1 MSDTFVVEAELR
13 SDEGKG
19 ASRRLRRLEAKVP
32 AIIYGGDSAPVSL
45 SLIRKDF
52 EKHLEKEAFYSAIIE
67 VAYDGKKE
75 KAILKALQR
84 HPAKDFPMHADFFRV
99 EANRAIKVSVPLHF
113 INEETCVGV
122 KLGGGRIQHTVNE
135 VEVLALPA
143 DLPEY
148 IEVDMADLQ
157 VGDIV
162 HLSDLTLPEGVT
174 STALALGD
182 DRDMGVASV
191 LAPRGGKGA
200 SGAADEDAGEESAD
214 DAASEDAGDE
224 S

>member
-32 AIIYGGDSAPVSL
+32 AIIYGGENAPVSL

-52 EKHLEKEAFYSAIIE
+52 EKHLEKEAFYSAVIE

-84 HPAKDFPMHADFFRV
+84 HPAKDFPMHADFLRI
-99 EANRAIKVSVPLHF
+99 EENKAIKVNVPLHF
-113 INEETCVGV
+113 VNEESCVGV

-135 VEVLALPA
+135 VEISALPG
-143 DLPEY
+143 DLPEF
-148 IEVDMADLQ
+148 IEVDMANVQ
-157 VGDIV
+157 VGEII
-162 HLSDLTLPEGVT
+162 HISDLTLPEGVT

-182 DRDMGVASV
+182 DRDLGIATV
-191 LAPRGGKGA
+191 LAPRGGKT
-200 SGAADEDAGEESAD
+200 AATGDDATEDAEESEG
-214 DAASEDAGDE
+214 SDE

>member
-1 MSDTFVVEAELR
+1 
-13 SDEGKG
+13 
-19 ASRRLRRLEAKVP
+19 
-32 AIIYGGDSAPVSL
+32 
-45 SLIRKDF
+45 
-52 EKHLEKEAFYSAIIE
+52 
-67 VAYDGKKE
+67 
-75 KAILKALQR
+75 
-84 HPAKDFPMHADFFRV
+84 MHADFFRV
-99 EANRAIKVSVPLHF
+99 EENKAIKVSVPLHF
-113 INEETCVGV
+113 VNEETCVGV

-143 DLPEY
+143 DLPEF
-148 IEVDMADLQ
+148 IEVDMADIQ

-162 HLSDLTLPEGVT
+162 HISDLKLPEGVT
-174 STALALGD
+174 STALALGE

-200 SGAADEDAGEESAD
+200 AGAADDAEEESAD

>member
-32 AIIYGGDSAPVSL
+32 AIIYGGDNAPVSL

-52 EKHLEKEAFYSAIIE
+52 EKHLEKEAFYSAVIE

-84 HPAKDFPMHADFFRV
+84 HPAKDFPMHADFLRI
-99 EANRAIKVSVPLHF
+99 EENKAIKVNVPLHF
-113 INEETCVGV
+113 VNEESCVGV

-135 VEVLALPA
+135 VEVSALPG
-143 DLPEY
+143 DLPEF
-148 IEVDMADLQ
+148 IEVDMANVQ
-157 VGDIV
+157 VGEII
-162 HLSDLTLPEGVT
+162 HISDLALPEGVT
-174 STALALGD
+174 STALALGE
-182 DRDMGVASV
+182 DRDLGVATV
-191 LAPRGGKGA
+191 LAPRGGKA
-200 SGAADEDAGEESAD
+200 AAADGDAAEDAGE
-214 DAASEDAGDE
+214 SEGGDE

>member
-45 SLIRKDF
+45 SLIRKDL

-99 EANRAIKVSVPLHF
+99 EANKAIKVSIPLHF
-113 INEETCVGV
+113 TNEDTCVGV
-122 KLGGGRIQHTVNE
+122 KMGGGRIQHTVNE
-135 VEVLALPA
+135 IEVLALPA
-143 DLPEY
+143 DLPEF
-148 IEVDMADLQ
+148 IEVDMTDVQ
-157 VGDIV
+157 VGDII
-162 HLSDLTLPEGVT
+162 HLSDLQLPEGVT

-200 SGAADEDAGEESAD
+200 GAGDEDAGDESAD
-214 DAASEDAGDE
+214 DATSEDAGDE

>member
-45 SLIRKDF
+45 SLIRKDL
-52 EKHLEKEAFYSAIIE
+52 EKHLEKEAFYSAIVE

-99 EANRAIKVSVPLHF
+99 EANKAIKVSIPLHF
-113 INEETCVGV
+113 TNEDTCVGV
-122 KLGGGRIQHTVNE
+122 KMGGGRIQHTVNE

-143 DLPEY
+143 DLPEF
-148 IEVDMADLQ
+148 IEVDMTDVQ
-157 VGDIV
+157 VGDII
-162 HLSDLTLPEGVT
+162 HLSDLQLPEGVT

-200 SGAADEDAGEESAD
+200 GAGDEDAGDESAD
-214 DAASEDAGDE
+214 DATSEDAGDE

>member
-32 AIIYGGDSAPVSL
+32 AIIYGGDNAPVSL

-52 EKHLEKEAFYSAIIE
+52 EKHLEKEAFYSAVIE
-67 VAYDGKKE
+67 VAYDGKRE

-84 HPAKDFPMHADFFRV
+84 HPAKDFPMHADFMRI
-99 EANRAIKVSVPLHF
+99 EANKAIKVNVPLHF
-113 INEETCVGV
+113 VNEESCVGV

-135 VEVLALPA
+135 VEVSALPG
-143 DLPEY
+143 DLPEF
-148 IEVDMADLQ
+148 IEVDMAKVQ
-157 VGDIV
+157 VGEII
-162 HLSDLTLPEGVT
+162 HISDLVMPKGVT
-174 STALALGD
+174 STALALGE
-182 DRDMGVASV
+182 DRDLGVATV
-191 LAPRGGKGA
+191 LAPRGGKAAATGGDA
-200 SGAADEDAGEESAD
+200 AEGADE
-214 DAASEDAGDE
+214 SEGSDE

>member
-52 EKHLEKEAFYSAIIE
+52 EKHLEKEAFYSAIVE

-84 HPAKDFPMHADFFRV
+84 HPAKDFPMHADFFRI
-99 EANRAIKVSVPLHF
+99 EANKAVKVSIPLHF
-113 INEETCVGV
+113 VNEDTCVGV

-135 VEVLALPA
+135 VEVLALPG
-143 DLPEY
+143 DLPEF
-148 IEVDMADLQ
+148 IEVDMLDVQ
-157 VGDIV
+157 VGEII
-162 HLSDLTLPEGVT
+162 HLSDLKLPAGVT

-191 LAPRGGKGA
+191 LAPRGAKAA
-200 SGAADEDAGEESAD
+200 SGDDDDSAEEADESEGGEES
-214 DAASEDAGDE
+214 
-224 S
+224 

>member
-32 AIIYGGDSAPVSL
+32 AIIYGGDDAPVSL

-52 EKHLEKEAFYSAIIE
+52 EKHLEKEAFYSAVIE
-67 VAYDGKKE
+67 VAYDGKRE

-84 HPAKDFPMHADFFRV
+84 HPAKDFPMHADFMRI
-99 EANRAIKVSVPLHF
+99 EANKAIKVNVPLHF
-113 INEETCVGV
+113 VNEESCVGV

-135 VEVLALPA
+135 VEVSALPG
-143 DLPEY
+143 DLPEF
-148 IEVDMADLQ
+148 IEVDMAKVQ
-157 VGDIV
+157 VGEII
-162 HLSDLTLPEGVT
+162 HISDLVMPEGVT
-174 STALALGD
+174 STALALGE
-182 DRDMGVASV
+182 DRDLGVATV
-191 LAPRGGKGA
+191 LAPRGGKAAATGGDA
-200 SGAADEDAGEESAD
+200 AEGADE
-214 DAASEDAGDE
+214 SEGSDE